1 MVLQRCPWEEV
12 ECHYRRRYYPIGG
25 GGGYRY
31 RRAAHVQGKTISR
44 RCIYEV
50 VFWKTSSAGG
60 GLCRYKSVRGSPWRH
75 GWESTSPPPF
85 LRERAPSTS
94 SCSAVEAFEP
104 TPSWIFSQSL
114 SRCIMQKRWWI
125 LAGLLPSISINT
137 HWFSGL
143 PFTRPV
149 SGFAWKFTESTR
161 LHILCVV

>member
-44 RCIYEV
+44 RCIYEL

-75 GWESTSPPPF
+75 GWESTPPLSKRAGSVHFLLLGRRGLRANPLLNILTVFIALHNAEAVVDFGRPAPPPF
-85 LRERAPSTS
+85 QLIPIDSRGYHLPGRYRDLHENSPS
-94 SCSAVEAFEP
+94 P
-104 TPSWIFSQSL
+104 
-114 SRCIMQKRWWI
+114 RD
-125 LAGLLPSISINT
+125 SIY
-137 HWFSGL
+137 
-143 PFTRPV
+143 
-149 SGFAWKFTESTR
+149 
-161 LHILCVV
+161 CV